1 MSASELT
8 SSHNTFIWEQYNLQE
23 YANEDG
29 YIYARLEKG
38 MYGLPQAGKV
48 ANDQLLPRLAV
59 AGYHETGVT
68 PGLFKHESNS
78 IIFCLV
84 VDDFF
89 IQYTDLEDLHHL
101 TNTLKK
107 DYDLTLDM
115 KAERFCGITMEWDY
129 DAGHVTLSMPGYVE
143 KALQRFTHT
152 MPKQPVHSPHP
163 WTQPEYG
170 AAIQYAEPEDTS
182 EPLDKAGIQKL
193 QEIVG
198 TFLFYARAVDNTM
211 LVALGTVAAAQ
222 THGTAKTMDA
232 IIQLLNYAATHPD
245 AAIRFYKS
253 DMILYIHSD
262 ASYLSEPKA
271 RSRVGGYFYL
281 GNHDEPPDNLKPNGA
296 IHIESRIMKNVM
308 AAASE
313 AECGA
318 LFHNGQEAAHMH
330 NVLREMGREQTAP
343 TRITTDN
350 STADGFANKR
360 IKIKRSKAMDM
371 RFYWI
376 QDRE

>member
-1 MSASELT
+1 
-8 SSHNTFIWEQYNLQE
+8 
-23 YANEDG
+23 
-29 YIYARLEKG
+29 
-38 MYGLPQAGKV
+38 
-48 ANDQLLPRLAV
+48 
-59 AGYHETGVT
+59 
-68 PGLFKHESNS
+68 
-78 IIFCLV
+78 
-84 VDDFF
+84 
-89 IQYTDLEDLHHL
+89 
-101 TNTLKK
+101 
-107 DYDLTLDM
+107 
-115 KAERFCGITMEWDY
+115 
-129 DAGHVTLSMPGYVE
+129 
-143 KALQRFTHT
+143 
-152 MPKQPVHSPHP
+152 
-163 WTQPEYG
+163 
-170 AAIQYAEPEDTS
+170 
-182 EPLDKAGIQKL
+182 
-193 QEIVG
+193 
-198 TFLFYARAVDNTM
+198 M
-211 LVALGTVAAAQ
+211 LVSLGTVAAAAQ
-222 THGTAKTMDA
+222 THGTVKTMDA
-232 IIQLLNYAATHPD
+232 VIQLLNYAATHPD

-281 GNHDEPPDNLKPNGA
+281 GNKDEPPDNPKPNGA

-318 LFHNGQEAAHMH
+318 LFHNGQEAAHMR

-376 QDRE
+376 QDRVAQGHFKVHWLQGSNNHGDYFTKHHPTSHHIKMRPVYLHTSNQANRINPDCRGVLIRSPESLSSLANDRCPPTTLASKVDYGSSFKAHQLPLFHHSPSLDPLGLAE